1 MSPDPNLDH
10 LFDFFDDPDLW
21 PYIVDYRRWGIGATV
36 YNFGSDTIHLYG
48 RRSLESIVV
57 CRTPRPMI
65 FRAYWAGGC
74 QPFVPGEI
82 TADQLFTEFRRVFN
96 A

>member
-1 MSPDPNLDH
+1 MSPDPNLNP

-21 PYIVDYRRWGIGATV
+21 PYIIDYGRWGIGRAV
-36 YNFGSDTIHLYG
+36 YNFEFDTIHLYG

-57 CRTPRPMI
+57 CRTSRPMI
-65 FRAYWAGGC
+65 FRAYWAC
-74 QPFVPGEI
+74 KLESFVPGEI
-82 TADQLFTEFRRVFN
+82 TADQLFTEFRRVFD